1 MAEQE
6 RLKKEVQ
13 RLIDENV
20 KLEEANRKLNE
31 RLIEL
36 YILYQLTRQL
46 SLSLNI
52 NELFER
58 TMALIQE
65 MLHLDEYSIMLLNE
79 DSGLL
84 EIRASKG
91 LGDHIISKCRARPGE
106 GLSGKVAALAE
117 PVLVADL
124 SMVKNHIYFPKSGY
138 DKGSYL
144 GVPLL
149 AKDGRVLGV
158 INFHNP
164 EPAGFNETDLK
175 LYEAVAEQIS
185 ISLDNAL
192 TFQMT
197 KELTNRDELTKLYN
211 RRYFFDRM
219 ERETERA
226 KRYNRKLALLMI
238 DIDHFKNYND
248 TYGHI
253 LGDELLRQLATT
265 LDKNLR
271 KVDII
276 ARYGGEE
283 FLVLLPETDKRSAQR
298 VAEKVRKAV
307 EKHDFHHKS
316 PNLGAGKVT
325 VTIGVS
331 AFPSDTDSSF
341 ELLDMADK
349 AMYYGKAQGRNRV
362 CAEIPE
368 GQK

>member
-1 MAEQE
+1 MSEQD
-6 RLKKEVQ
+6 RLKREVQ
-13 RLIDENV
+13 KLIDENL

-58 TMALIQE
+58 TMSLIQE
-65 MLHLDEYSIMLLNE
+65 MLHLDEYSIMLLNQ
-79 DSGLL
+79 DSGQL

-91 LGDHIISKCRARPGE
+91 LSDEVVAKTRIKPGE

-124 SMVKNHIYFPKSGY
+124 SLVNEHIYHPRSGY
-138 DKGSYL
+138 KKGSYL
-144 GVPLL
+144 GVPLV

-164 EPAGFNETDLK
+164 EPASFDQQDLK
-175 LYEAVAEQIS
+175 LFEAVAEQIS

-192 TFQMT
+192 TYQLT

-211 RRYFFDRM
+211 RRYFFERM
-219 ERETERA
+219 EKEVERA
-226 KRYNRKLALLMI
+226 KRYNRRLSLLMV

-248 TYGHI
+248 TYGH
-253 LGDELLRQLATT
+253 LHGDELLCQLACTIE
-265 LDKNLR
+265 KSLR

-276 ARYGGEE
+276 SRYGGEE
-283 FLVLLPETDKRSAQR
+283 FLVLLPETDKRSANR
-298 VAEKVRKAV
+298 VGEKLRKAV
-307 EKHDFHHKS
+307 EKHDFHHKIPS
-316 PNLGAGKVT
+316 LGPGRAT
-325 VTIGVS
+325 ITIGI
-331 AFPSDTDSSF
+331 SSF
-341 ELLDMADK
+341 PADSTNSYDLLDLADK

-362 CAEIPE
+362 CAEIPSE
-368 GQK
+368 Q

>member
-1 MAEQE
+1 MSEQD
-6 RLKKEVQ
+6 RLKREVQ

-20 KLEEANRKLNE
+20 RLEEANRKLNE

-46 SLSLNI
+46 SSLNI

-79 DSGLL
+79 DTGQL

-91 LGDHIISKCRARPGE
+91 LTDDIVTKGQTKPGE

-124 SMVKNHIYFPKSGY
+124 SMVNEHIYHPKSGY
-138 DKGSYL
+138 KRGSYL

-164 EPAGFNETDLK
+164 EPASFDEVDLK
-175 LYEAVAEQIS
+175 LFEAVADQIS

-192 TFQMT
+192 TFQIT

-211 RRYFFDRM
+211 RRYFFERM
-219 ERETERA
+219 EREVERA
-226 KRYNRKLALLMI
+226 KRYNRKLSLLMV

-248 TYGHI
+248 SYGH
-253 LGDELLRQLATT
+253 LHGDEVLRQLANTME
-265 LDKNLR
+265 KSLR
-271 KVDII
+271 KVDIV

-283 FLVLLPETDKRSAQR
+283 FLVLLPETDKRSGHR
-298 VAEKVRKAV
+298 VAEKLRKAV
-307 EKHDFHHKS
+307 EKHDFHHKVPS
-316 PNLGAGKVT
+316 LGPGKVT
-325 VTIGVS
+325 VTIGIS
-331 AFPSDTDSSF
+331 SFPSDTENSYD
-341 ELLDMADK
+341 LLDIADK
-349 AMYYGKAQGRNRV
+349 AMYFGKAQGRNRV
-362 CAEIPE
+362 CAEVPPE
-368 GQK
+368 A

>member
-1 MAEQE
+1 MSEQE

-13 RLIDENV
+13 RLISENV
-20 KLEEANRKLNE
+20 RLEEANRKLNE

-58 TMALIQE
+58 TMNLIQE

-79 DSGLL
+79 ETGML

-91 LGDHIISKCRARPGE
+91 IKDEVIAKTSARPGE

-124 SMVKNHIYFPKSGY
+124 SRVKDHIYHHKSGY
-138 DKGSYL
+138 TKGSYL

-164 EPAGFNETDLK
+164 EPASFNEQDLK
-175 LYEAVAEQIS
+175 LFEAVSEQIS
-185 ISLDNAL
+185 VSLDNAL
-192 TFQMT
+192 TYQQT

-211 RRYFFDRM
+211 RRYFFERM
-219 ERETERA
+219 EREVERA
-226 KRYNRKLALLMI
+226 KRYNRKLSLLMI

-248 TYGHI
+248 TYGH
-253 LGDELLRQLATT
+253 LHGDEVLRQIAVT
-265 LDKNLR
+265 LEKNLR
-271 KVDII
+271 KVDIV

-283 FLVLLPETDKRSAQR
+283 FLVLLPETDKRNGVR
-298 VAEKVRKAV
+298 VAEKLRKSV
-307 EKHDFHHKS
+307 EKHDFHSKV
-316 PNLGAGKVT
+316 PNLGPGKISIT
-325 VTIGVS
+325 LGVS
-331 AFPSDTDSSF
+331 SFPMDTDDSF

-349 AMYYGKAQGRNRV
+349 AMYFGKAQGRNRV
-362 CAEIPE
+362 CAEVPSD
-368 GQK
+368 Q

>member
-1 MAEQE
+1 MSELE

-13 RLIDENV
+13 RLIEENV
-20 KLEEANRKLNE
+20 RLEEANSKLNE

-58 TMALIQE
+58 TMTLIQE
-65 MLHLDEYSIMLLNE
+65 MLHLNEYSIMLLNE
-79 DSGLL
+79 ETGML

-91 LGDHIISKCRARPGE
+91 VKDEVITRCQARPGE
-106 GLSGKVAALAE
+106 GLSGKVAALSE

-124 SMVKNHIYFPKSGY
+124 TMVKEHIYYPNSGY
-138 DKGSYL
+138 EKGSYL

-164 EPAGFNETDLK
+164 EPASFNQRDLK
-175 LYEAVAEQIS
+175 LFEAVAEQIS

-192 TFQMT
+192 TFQLT

-219 ERETERA
+219 EREVERA

-248 TYGHI
+248 SYGH
-253 LGDELLRQLATT
+253 LQGDEVLRQLAST
-265 LDKNLR
+265 LEKNLR
-271 KVDII
+271 KVDIV

-283 FLVLLPETDKRSAQR
+283 FLVLLPETDKHSGQR
-298 VAEKVRKAV
+298 VAEKLRKAV
-307 EKHDFHHKS
+307 EKHDFHHRI
-316 PNLGAGKVT
+316 PALGPVKVT
-325 VTIGVS
+325 VTVGVS
-331 AFPSDTDSSF
+331 SFPQDTQDSF
-341 ELLDMADK
+341 ELLDLADK
-349 AMYYGKAQGRNRV
+349 AMYFGKAQGRNRV
-362 CAEIPE
+362 CAEIPA
-368 GQK
+368 GK